1 MAVFSCD
8 VLIIGAGAAGMMCAA
23 RSAKAGLDTVLLDH
37 SAKIGEKIRI
47 SGGGRCNF
55 TNLNLNG
62 GDPSRFYISQNP
74 RFVRHALSRFTPQD
88 FLALLAGYGIP
99 WHEKHK
105 GQLFCSN
112 SSQDVVSML
121 KSECSRYGVR
131 LHDSTSVRTVARDS
145 AQTHAFFVETENV
158 LWQSRFLVVATG
170 GLAAPAVGATAFGYE
185 LAKQFGHNIIAPTA
199 ALVPLRFADWETAGF
214 AELSGI
220 SLPVRIS
227 CGEGCLQQHFDED
240 LLFRHKGLSGPAI
253 LQISSYWQ
261 PGQPLHINLVPE
273 TDLADALCR
282 LKNGSRILL
291 KTALRQLCTA
301 LPERLAEHWLN
312 RPEFI
317 SYASHKWA
325 DIPDR
330 VLQALGNSLNRWTVL
345 PSGSDGHKKAEV
357 TRGGVDVREL
367 SPKSMESRLCG
378 GLYFIGEVCDITGW
392 LGGYNFQWAWAS
404 GVCAAEHMAGRSNA
418 V

>member
-1 MAVFSCD
+1 MADFSCD

-23 RSAKAGLDTVLLDH
+23 RAAKAGLDTVLLDH
-37 SAKIGEKIRI
+37 SGKIGEKIRI

-55 TNLNLNG
+55 TNLNLEG
-62 GDPSRFYISQNP
+62 GDPSAYYISQNP

-88 FLALLAGYGIP
+88 FLSLLAEYGIA

-105 GQLFCSN
+105 GQLFCNN
-112 SSQDVVSML
+112 SAQDIIAML
-121 KSECSRYGVR
+121 KSECSRHGVR
-131 LHDSTSVRTVARDS
+131 LHGNTVIRSVSRDDGRPRPFAAEAADGIWRSRYLVA
-145 AQTHAFFVETENV
+145 
-158 LWQSRFLVVATG
+158 ATG

-185 LAKQFGHNIIAPTA
+185 LAKQFGHTVITPTA
-199 ALVPLRFADWETAGF
+199 ALVPLRFADWEAAGF
-214 AELSGI
+214 SELSGI
-220 SLPVRIS
+220 SLPVRIG
-227 CGEGCLQQHFDED
+227 CGEGRLQQHFDED

-261 PGQPLHINLVPE
+261 PGQTLHINLVPE

-282 LKNGSRILL
+282 LKNGSKILL
-291 KTALRQLCTA
+291 KTALKQLCPT
-301 LPERLAEHWLN
+301 LPERLTEHWLQQAAFA
-312 RPEFI
+312 P
-317 SYASHKWA
+317 YAARKWA
-325 DIPDR
+325 DVPDR
-330 VLQALGNSLNRWTVL
+330 VLQALGSSLNHWTVL

-367 SPKSMESRLCG
+367 SPKSMESKLCR

-404 GVCAAEHMAGRSNA
+404 GVCAAEHLAQCRQTA
-418 V
+418 